1 MREVELVGH
10 WCRPPDGF
18 ILSLSVKVAFMNYA
32 SCGFL
37 PSRKGCWVFCCGEYR
52 PAAPQEEQAELLC
65 LRHEVCLEMLGTEGE
80 HASSSSYLSPD
91 IPHWPFCLGGMGWL
105 CCGLG
110 LVACQHSVG
119 HPALSAKPWLHM
131 SGDFCACFPRGTK
144 SCLDHPQLS
153 EVWCQF
159 DCRSCCKAGQCSK
172 ISLWLIS
179 LRRLLGAPVHS

>member
-80 HASSSSYLSPD
+80 HASSSSCLSPAHSTLALLPGRD
-91 IPHWPFCLGGMGWL
+91 GVALLWPRTGGM
-105 CCGLG
+105 
-110 LVACQHSVG
+110 
-119 HPALSAKPWLHM
+119 PALCGP
-131 SGDFCACFPRGTK
+131 
-144 SCLDHPQLS
+144 SCP
-153 EVWCQF
+153 V
-159 DCRSCCKAGQCSK
+159 CKA
-172 ISLWLIS
+172 LAAHVW
-179 LRRLLGAPVHS
+179 RLLCVFP